1 MSSYTPMGGSVSCVR
16 EFKESH
22 GLEAHDL
29 GEDCER
35 WLTHRTS
42 YLTRF
47 GASCAPPWTRWGLR
61 GAGAW
66 SSLSACLPEVARDW
80 AVDSFTWAREM
91 EMPFRVLPLRTL
103 QEYSPGP
110 ALLA

>member
-47 GASCAPPWTRWGLR
+47 GASCAE
-61 GAGAW
+61 AGQ
-66 SSLSACLPEVARDW
+66 V
-80 AVDSFTWAREM
+80 
-91 EMPFRVLPLRTL
+91 
-103 QEYSPGP
+103 
-110 ALLA
+110 

>member
-1 MSSYTPMGGSVSCVR
+1 VR

-29 GEDCER
+29 AEDGER

-47 GASCAPPWTRWGLR
+47 GASCATLDEVGSAR
-61 GAGAW
+61 GRRLEFTV
-66 SSLSACLPEVARDW
+66 SVPSVSKVARDW